1 MRANGSNDNSVPISV
16 QHQSELVFDRMN
28 RYIGRLAKDA
38 KAADVHRFRT
48 NSRRVEALVSELAP
62 ETSNGKKLLKFL
74 SKLRKKAGKLRDL
87 DVQITFLKELKIPDH
102 HNHRAQL
109 LETLAEEQARR
120 SKKLTKYFDGEKVKQ
135 LRKHLRRAQSE
146 LALDGIDPLKLAF
159 NHLPKLPSTAPT
171 EKTLHACRIAAK
183 RARYLAELV
192 SDSPEAKIFL
202 TELKRA
208 QDEIGRWHDVLKLT
222 ERAEKLFGGVRDS
235 ALVSALQN
243 VSHARFRRAGNAL
256 YSALRAISGLQ
267 QSTVPH
273 PERRKSDTGPAVAAQ
288 SVAA

>member
-1 MRANGSNDNSVPISV
+1 MRANGSSGNGIPTPV
-16 QHQSELVFDRMN
+16 QRQSGLVFERMS

-62 ETSNGKKLLKFL
+62 ETSNKKKLLKLL
-74 SKLRKKAGKLRDL
+74 SKLRKKAGKVRDL
-87 DVQITFLKELKIPDH
+87 DVQIAFLKELRIPDH
-102 HNHRAQL
+102 QNHRARL
-109 LETLAEEQARR
+109 LEALAEEQTRR
-120 SKKLTKYFDGEKVKQ
+120 SRKLTKYFDSDRTRQ
-135 LRKHLRRAQSE
+135 LRKRLRKAQSE

-159 NHLPKLPSTAPT
+159 THLPKPPQTPVT

-192 SDSPEAKIFL
+192 ADSPEAKVFL

-235 ALVSALQN
+235 PLVSALQN
-243 VSHARFRRAGNAL
+243 VSHARFRRAGSALQNAL
-256 YSALRAISGLQ
+256 KAILHLQ
-267 QSTVPH
+267 QSTPALAAA
-273 PERRKSDTGPAVAAQ
+273 RKSDTQPAVAAQ
-288 SVAA
+288 TAAA